1 MIAVFPV
8 STGCRSLQCTARCR
22 MLPSTGAA
30 CGSLPGSARRAA
42 RASVS
47 IHQLLNTRWTPTSTP
62 STQPAAIGHCGQ
74 AKPQRR
80 RQIATTPAVGPPG
93 ARTGGPASP
102 DFLPRSETELTVV
115 SLQHASRSCY
125 CIEICQCPDHRVE
138 LPSRHSS
145 PVGDGGH
152 VRGAAAVLSRLVLSA
167 AKPNTISV
175 REPNSGLIRLGG

>member
-1 MIAVFPV
+1 M
-8 STGCRSLQCTARCR
+8 ARCLVQR
-22 MLPSTGAA
+22 AAPRGRASASTSCSTPDGRPPVHRAP
-30 CGSLPGSARRAA
+30 SLPESATAA
-42 RASVS
+42 VS
-47 IHQLLNTRWTPTSTP
+47 GR
-62 STQPAAIGHCGQ
+62 Q